1 MEALDRTT
9 NLVMLIVIITLGV
22 AASACAVT
30 AAYVYLRSRADR
42 HAAARDR
49 LARRWLIATA
59 VLGFTVIG
67 LRFVWFL
74 IA

>member
-9 NLVMLIVIITLGV
+9 NLVMLIVIIALGV
-22 AASACAVT
+22 AASACAIT
-30 AAYVYLRSRADR
+30 AAYVYLRSHSDR
-42 HAAARDR
+42 DAAARDR

>member
-1 MEALDRTT
+1 MGALDRTT
-9 NLVMLIVIITLGV
+9 NLVMLIVIIAVGV

-30 AAYVYLRSRADR
+30 AAYVYLRSRPDR
-42 HAAARDR
+42 DAAARDR

-59 VLGFTVIG
+59 ALGFTVIG
-67 LRFVWFL
+67 LRFAWFL